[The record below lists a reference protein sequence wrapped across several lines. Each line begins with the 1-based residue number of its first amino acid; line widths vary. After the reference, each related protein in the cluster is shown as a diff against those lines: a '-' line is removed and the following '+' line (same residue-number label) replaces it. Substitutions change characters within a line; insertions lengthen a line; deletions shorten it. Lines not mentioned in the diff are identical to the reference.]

1 MEKEL
6 EVAIDSIK
14 SEHVHHVIQKA
25 VWERD
30 RLITRLRV
38 ELFLSIPSSS
48 MFTLAEIARATG
60 ETKTDIERVLK
71 ALADE
76 VEGQPANP
84 RDIMVS
90 KDKLRYGFRGT
101 PTKHAQQVEAPTK
114 RKTVTERVRD
124 FLLLEPAPHTVAEII
139 AKTGVSD
146 SSVREVLRQLL
157 QSKLVTQIDGPYKNS
172 PYEYKSLD
180 LNSGE
185 QDGDGQTTN

>member
-30 RLITRLRV
+30 RLITQLRV
-38 ELFLSIPSSS
+38 ESFLSTPSGS
-48 MFTLAEIARATG
+48 MFTLDEIAR
-60 ETKTDIERVLK
+60 ETKEETDDVERALK
-71 ALADE
+71 DLADE

-101 PTKHAQQVEAPTK
+101 PTKHAQQTEAPTK

-124 FLLLEPAPHTVAEII
+124 FLLLEPTPHTVAEII

-146 SSVREVLRQLL
+146 SSVREALRQLL
-157 QSKLVTQIDGPYKNS
+157 QCKLVRQIDRPYKNS
-172 PYEYKSLD
+172 PYEYQSLD
-180 LNSGE
+180 L
-185 QDGDGQTTN
+185 D